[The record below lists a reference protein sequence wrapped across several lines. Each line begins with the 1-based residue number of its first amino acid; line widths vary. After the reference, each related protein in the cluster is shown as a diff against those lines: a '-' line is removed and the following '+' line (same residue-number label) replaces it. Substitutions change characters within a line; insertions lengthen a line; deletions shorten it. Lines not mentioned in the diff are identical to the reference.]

1 MARNKDVEGPIQQSV
16 FDGLQC
22 QYPKALIF
30 SVPNE
35 LASKAGGGK
44 DGKARQHMI
53 RNIQAKAKKMG
64 LLPGM
69 ADLCMLLEGLFFAFE
84 VKAKRNYQQP
94 NQKDAQAVIEANG
107 GYYFVVR
114 SVDEAIAAVRSV
126 QLVTAIDHRG
136 SIT

>member
-1 MARNKDVEGPIQQSV
+1 
-16 FDGLQC
+16 
-22 QYPKALIF
+22 
-30 SVPNE
+30 
-35 LASKAGGGK
+35 
-44 DGKARQHMI
+44 MI

-69 ADLCMLLEGLFFAFE
+69 ADLCMLLGGLFFAFE
-84 VKAKRNYQQP
+84 VKAKGNYQQP

-126 QLVTAIDHRG
+126 QLVTDIEHRG
-136 SIT
+136 VIG